1 VKTAPADTKAPA
13 GPTTEWEFG
22 GPAGTNRRR
31 GKAKPF
37 RPTGGAR
44 KWEIYVPLAIYL
56 IFTLVPFYW
65 MLLYAFRPASAKGL
79 APWPLTLSH
88 LGDVWNGQNFKQ
100 LFLNSVEV
108 GAVSMIITSVIAV
121 AGGYA
126 LARYEFLGKRAFMV
140 ALLCTQF
147 IPGAM
152 MLIPLFQVFK
162 HLSLVNSL
170 WSVIIAECVF
180 QLPLALILT
189 SGFIRNVPAELEEAA
204 WVDGCSRFRGFLVTV
219 LPLLRPG
226 LIAVGSFTFIG
237 AWNHFL
243 FALMFLSDNEKFTIP
258 VGLYSMVGESGTDI
272 NALAAGG
279 VVAAVPVIVIFA
291 FIQKYIVKGLSAGAV
306 KG

>member
-1 VKTAPADTKAPA
+1 MTHTQAPA
-13 GPTTEWEFG
+13 GPTTAWEFD

-31 GKAKPF
+31 RKAKPF

-65 MLLYAFRPASAKGL
+65 MLLYAFRPATAKGL
-79 APWPLTLSH
+79 APWPLTLKH
-88 LGDVWNGQNFKQ
+88 LNDVWTGQNFKQ
-100 LFLNSVEV
+100 LFVNSVEV
-108 GAVSMIITSVIAV
+108 GTVSMIITSVIAV

-126 LARYEFLGKRAFMV
+126 LARYEFFGKRAFMV

-189 SGFIRNVPAELEEAA
+189 SGFIRNVPMELEEAA
-204 WVDGCSRFRGFLVTV
+204 WVDGCSRIRGFLVTV